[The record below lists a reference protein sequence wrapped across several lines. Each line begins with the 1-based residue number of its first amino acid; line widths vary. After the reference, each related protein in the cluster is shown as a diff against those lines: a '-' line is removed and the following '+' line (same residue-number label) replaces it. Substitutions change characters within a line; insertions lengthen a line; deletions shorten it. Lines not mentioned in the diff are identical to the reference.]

1 MTQPVGFGKPKETK
15 IKPTSTG
22 AKQRAEASQQYD
34 EMKDSGMPEYEVF
47 IRTQMNKQ
55 WLAVGAIACKRS
67 DQIHA
72 AIYAN
77 EEALLKGAFHRM
89 PILKKNRAKLEFEY
103 GFRLKDYKDEPIEVA
118 VRPPDKKP
126 NPLQTAAMNIGTTLG
141 GLFQK
146 KSS

>member
-15 IKPTSTG
+15 AKPVSSG
-22 AKQRAEASQQYD
+22 AKQRAEAATQYD
-34 EMKDSGMPEYEVF
+34 EMKDSGMPEYEIF
-47 IRTQMNKQ
+47 IRTQMNQQ

-103 GFRLKDYKDEPIEVA
+103 GFRLKEYKDEPIAIA
-118 VRPPDKKP
+118 VRPLAKQP
-126 NPLQTAAMNIGTTLG
+126 NLLQTAAMNIGTTLG
-141 GLFQK
+141 GIFQK
-146 KSS
+146 KS